1 MPQQTWTVSTPNHN
15 TQPAATT
22 RTRKSGSLE
31 PSLHAHGLPCVSSSS
46 ALAGLK
52 DSRLLPFVDCPAISL
67 GLDTSASSRFQLLWS
82 TISFFPIE
90 AVFSHPTQKADWR
103 EKANLPGNYSVRT
116 RCKSAKRSTGRS
128 LLLHVVPGGLRSLHT
143 GSCVWRHQSQDS
155 LCNQANDYH
164 HDESCRLKDR
174 RGLRT
179 GGSAPGEDAFKDA
192 HKELGDA
199 VDGAHKAAIRVLSL
213 IHISEPTRLGMISY
227 AVFCLKKKK
236 TRQTQLA
243 G

>member
-31 PSLHAHGLPCVSSSS
+31 PLLHAHGLPCVSSSS
-46 ALAGLK
+46 TLVGPK

-128 LLLHVVPGGLRSLHT
+128 LLLHGVPGGLRSLHT

-155 LCNQANDYH
+155 PGDQANDHH
-164 HDESCRLKDR
+164 HDEGCRLKDR
-174 RGLRT
+174 RSLCAAGRT
-179 GGSAPGEDAFKDA
+179 PGEDPFKNA
-192 HKELGDA
+192 HQELGVA
-199 VDGAHKAAIRVLSL
+199 VDGTHKAAVRVRPKSL
-213 IHISEPTRLGMISY
+213 EDQAKSQNNFNYGEDY
-227 AVFCLKKKK
+227 ANNSF
-236 TRQTQLA
+236 
-243 G
+243 